1 MFLLKWFINR
11 WGGHMKIGIYPGS
24 FDPITFGHL
33 DIIIRASKLVDQLVI
48 GVLKNISKKTVFTVE
63 ERVELVSRVLK
74 DNNLNS
80 NIRVES
86 FDGLLVDFAKEM
98 NASFIVRGLRA
109 ITDFDYEL
117 QLAQTNH
124 KMAQDIDTIFFTTRL
139 EYSYLSSS
147 TVREIASFGGD
158 IEQFVPGSIVKT
170 VYDKYNAIRSV

>member
-1 MFLLKWFINR
+1 
-11 WGGHMKIGIYPGS
+11 MKIGIYPGS

-158 IEQFVPGSIVKT
+158 IEQFVPEPIVKT

>member
-1 MFLLKWFINR
+1 
-11 WGGHMKIGIYPGS
+11 MKIGIYPGS
-24 FDPITFGHL
+24 FDPITLGHL

-48 GVLKNISKKTVFTVE
+48 GVLKNISKKTIFSVE
-63 ERVELVSRVLK
+63 ERVELVKRVLR

-86 FDGLLVDFAKEM
+86 FDGLLVDFAKKM
-98 NASFIVRGLRA
+98 DAAFIVRGLRA

-124 KMAQDIDTIFFTTRL
+124 KMDQEIDTIFFTTRL

-158 IEQFVPGSIVKT
+158 IKQFVPEGIVQS
-170 VYDKYNAIRSV
+170 VYDKYNRIRSV